1 MSNTNK
7 IRIVGLKELLFF
19 LLGTLL
25 LSCKADIFFQQ
36 RKYYGGGIT
45 IEFYSD
51 NSYQFLE
58 KTEGGYI
65 NKFSKGT
72 WKQDGNK
79 LLLYNGVSNPS
90 DLPFV
95 VKTSSSNE
103 PEAQLVINILP
114 KKGQYF
120 TYLPSITDLL
130 NTELVIGKT
139 VYPLKD
145 EINIV
150 RLQQPLDK
158 GYLRT
163 YYKQGVE
170 RSSETV
176 SDTLRSQDID
186 LKGLGNKILSIDVDC
201 NPMYFARIKMAND
214 TIRIAAK
221 NKLKWNKIYLER
233 PR

>member
-1 MSNTNK
+1 MSNANK
-7 IRIVGLKELLFF
+7 IMIVGLKELLIF
-19 LLGTLL
+19 LLGALL
-25 LSCKADIFFQQ
+25 LSCKADIFFQK

-72 WKQDGNK
+72 WKQNGTK
-79 LLLYNGVSNPS
+79 LLLYNEVSNPN

-95 VKTSSSNE
+95 VRTSSSNE
-103 PEAQLVINILP
+103 PEAQLVISILP
-114 KKGQYF
+114 RKGQYF
-120 TYLPSITDLL
+120 TYLPSTIDLL

-139 VYPLKD
+139 IYPLKD

-150 RLQQPLDK
+150 RMQQTLDK

-170 RSSETV
+170 RSSETI

-186 LKGLGNKILSIDVDC
+186 FKGLGNKILSIDVDC
-201 NPMYFARIKMAND
+201 NPMYFARIKIAND
-214 TIRIAAK
+214 TIRITGK
-221 NKLKWNKIYLER
+221 NKLKWNKVYLDR
-233 PR
+233 VR